1 MFQKMQ
7 LLGLGSAL
15 VALVFACPH
24 ELASNHHAERLPELP
39 DDTYLARLTNPV
51 STPAQLSSMPGGHRI
66 VVMRGGVGAIAQ
78 KVQALNGKVITQT
91 RSVVSAMIDSRHVPL
106 LLNEPAVSEMA
117 LGHALRFAQFSLLD
131 KPSALPQWQ
140 YSRLPLTMRST
151 GIPSAGLRAVHAGKA
166 PLAQAHTGKGVILA
180 VIESTLP
187 DFRHPDFR
195 NSDGST
201 RFHSLWDMY
210 KIGKGPEGYDY
221 GKHYSQLEI
230 NELLKNHS
238 ELLFFGD
245 NSAHCTQSMGVA
257 AGNGNG
263 HPQSMG
269 VAPEATLMYVA
280 VGHQIENL
288 IDAVS
293 YVFAEAEKLKMPCAV
308 SISLS
313 LGHLQ
318 GQVEDGND
326 IVSLALSE
334 LVEAQSG
341 RLIFCSA
348 GNQDSIKQH
357 FQLQPN
363 ATNEKECWL
372 QLRGAKNHLSILLNK
387 DSIETI
393 EYQIGLMTI
402 HQAKVLQTAKSEWF
416 KANSILKNISS
427 RCNLNIQVGSETSSI
442 VINQLALLRADHS
455 ISVKLMIDRLS
466 KPAGSE
472 RSVLFIRC
480 RGRGTLEAWYPLDV
494 SPVSKTAWP
503 GLTLP
508 AGFVEADNLRSI
520 SSPANGRSVIAV
532 GACRS
537 DGAKQE
543 YSQSGGRYG
552 NQWKPMVLAPV
563 PAPAAMPLDTT
574 IHRSE
579 LLHGG
584 FYQEYG
590 GTSCAAPVMAGVGAL
605 YLQKNPRAGL
615 QEFVSAIKETVSH
628 SSASGVLPNSGYG
641 YGVVSILDLLGK

>member
-1 MFQKMQ
+1 MH
-7 LLGLGSAL
+7 LIGLGSAL
-15 VALVFACPH
+15 VALMFAYPH
-24 ELASNHHAERLPELP
+24 ELASNHHVERLSELP
-39 DDTYLARLTNPV
+39 DDTYLARLTKPV
-51 STPAQLSSMPGGHRI
+51 STPAQLSSLPGGHRI
-66 VVMRGGVGAIAQ
+66 VVMRGGVAAIAQ
-78 KVQALNGKVITQT
+78 KVQALKGKVITQT
-91 RSVVSAMIDSRHVPL
+91 RSVVSAMIDSRHVPS

-117 LGHALRFAQFSLLD
+117 LGHTLRFTQFSLLD
-131 KPSALPQWQ
+131 KPSVLPKWQ

-151 GIPSAGLRAVHAGKA
+151 GIPSAGLSAVHAGKA
-166 PLAQAHTGKGVILA
+166 PLAQAYTGKGVILA

-221 GKHYSQLEI
+221 GKHYSQVEI
-230 NELLKNHS
+230 NELLKDHS
-238 ELLFFGD
+238 EQLFFGD
-245 NSAHCTQSMGVA
+245 NSAHCTHSMSVA

-263 HPQSMG
+263 HPQCMG

-280 VGHQIENL
+280 VGHQIENI

-293 YVFAEAEKLKMPCAV
+293 YVFAEAEKLKMPCVV

-402 HQAKVLQTAKSEWF
+402 HKEKVQQTATSEWF
-416 KANSILKNISS
+416 KASSILNNNSS
-427 RCNLNIQVGSETSSI
+427 RCKLNVQVGSETRSV
-442 VINQLALLRADHS
+442 VISQVPAQRANHS
-455 ISVKLMIDRLS
+455 ISVKLMIDRVG

-494 SPVSKTAWP
+494 SPVSKATWP

-520 SSPANGRSVIAV
+520 TSPANGRSVIAV

-537 DGAKQE
+537 DGAKQA

-552 NQWKPMVLAPV
+552 NQWKPLVLAPV

-574 IHRSE
+574 TNRSE

-584 FYQEYG
+584 LYQEYG

-605 YLQKNPRAGL
+605 FLQKHPQATLR
-615 QEFVSAIKETVSH
+615 EFTSAIKETVSRP
-628 SSASGVLPNSGYG
+628 ATSGMFPNPHYG
-641 YGVVSILDLLGK
+641 YGVVSIFDLMAK